1 MTRSILIVD
10 DESVVRSYLERALR
24 IMGYEVAEASD
35 GESAWQL
42 ALERS
47 FDLVITDNRM
57 PGMGGKELARRMR
70 ERFPDTRIL
79 YVSGSQDP
87 PASHENRVSYLSKPF
102 GLDQL
107 LLQVQALLADGGTAA
122 HE

>member
-1 MTRSILIVD
+1 MTRAVLIVD
-10 DESVVRSYLERALR
+10 DETVVRSYLERALR
-24 IMGYEVAEASD
+24 IMGYEVVEASD

-42 ALERS
+42 ALERP

-57 PGMGGKELARRMR
+57 PGMGGKELARRVR

-87 PASHENRVSYLSKPF
+87 PASHDDRVSYLSKPF

-107 LLQVQALLADGGTAA
+107 LLRIQTLLADS
-122 HE
+122 